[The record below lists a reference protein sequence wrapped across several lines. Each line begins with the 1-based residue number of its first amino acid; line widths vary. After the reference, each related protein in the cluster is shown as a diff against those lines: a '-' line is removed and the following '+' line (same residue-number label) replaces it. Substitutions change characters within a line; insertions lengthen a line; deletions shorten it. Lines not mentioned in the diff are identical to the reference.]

1 MGELESARAVFDETP
16 EPDLR
21 SWTLLISAYTK
32 RGSPAEGVELYGRLL
47 RQDKL
52 RPDGLSLIAAAKAC
66 GAASDLAM
74 ARRVHRDAV
83 RFGLHCDL
91 PLGNALIDMYGRCRS
106 PEGARRVFDAMPHLD
121 VISWTSIIA
130 AFVESPGEA
139 LELLRAMGAT
149 GTKANAVTLS
159 KVLSI
164 CSELR
169 RLTPGRELHSVA
181 VRNGLDGNSFVA
193 AGLIDMYAK
202 CSAIRH
208 ARTVFENIP
217 QRDAVSW
224 NVMLAAYFLNGQ
236 PEDASELFQRMDE
249 EDGVAPTLASWNS
262 MIAGCTEVGKPGQAL
277 RLLAQMQ
284 DRGFKPNRITIASIL
299 RACAAMENLRGGR
312 EIHAHGLRRRLT
324 EEVVIST
331 ALVLV
336 YTRCGELELSR
347 RIFSAIP
354 RKDTVAWNTMIM
366 ANSTHGHGEEALALF
381 REMVGSGLRPN
392 SVTFVAALSG
402 CSHSNLVEEGRKVFD
417 SMLYDHGVVPDADHH
432 SCMVDILSRAG
443 LLHEAHEF
451 IQKMSLKPTA
461 GAWGALLAGCRVYK
475 NVELGK
481 TAARRLFEIEPDNPG
496 NYVLLSNI
504 FGAAKLWD
512 DASEIRK
519 IMRDRGMTK
528 EPGCSWIQI
537 KNRVFTFVKGDKRNP
552 RSEEIYG
559 FLGEVGERMRLEGF
573 IPDTGFALQD
583 VDEEEKEELLCGHSE
598 KLAVAFGILNL
609 RGESSIRVFK
619 NLRICGDCHSAIKF
633 MAKLTGVRIVVR
645 DSARFHHFLEG
656 ACSCR
661 DFW

>member
-1 MGELESARAVFDETP
+1 
-16 EPDLR
+16 
-21 SWTLLISAYTK
+21 
-32 RGSPAEGVELYGRLL
+32 
-47 RQDKL
+47 
-52 RPDGLSLIAAAKAC
+52 
-66 GAASDLAM
+66 
-74 ARRVHRDAV
+74 
-83 RFGLHCDL
+83 
-91 PLGNALIDMYGRCRS
+91 
-106 PEGARRVFDAMPHLD
+106 MPHLD

-181 VRNGLDGNSFVA
+181 VRNGLDGNSFV
-193 AGLIDMYAK
+193 
-202 CSAIRH
+202 
-208 ARTVFENIP
+208 
-217 QRDAVSW
+217 
-224 NVMLAAYFLNGQ
+224 
-236 PEDASELFQRMDE
+236 
-249 EDGVAPTLASWNS
+249 
-262 MIAGCTEVGKPGQAL
+262 
-277 RLLAQMQ
+277 
-284 DRGFKPNRITIASIL
+284 
-299 RACAAMENLRGGR
+299 
-312 EIHAHGLRRRLT
+312 
-324 EEVVIST
+324 VIST

-354 RKDTVAWNTMIM
+354 QKDTVAWNTMIM

-417 SMLYDHGVVPDADHH
+417 SMLNDHGVVPDADHH

-504 FGAAKLWD
+504 FGPPSCGTML
-512 DASEIRK
+512 
-519 IMRDRGMTK
+519 
-528 EPGCSWIQI
+528 Q
-537 KNRVFTFVKGDKRNP
+537 
-552 RSEEIYG
+552 RSG
-559 FLGEVGERMRLEGF
+559 R
-573 IPDTGFALQD
+573 
-583 VDEEEKEELLCGHSE
+583 S
-598 KLAVAFGILNL
+598 
-609 RGESSIRVFK
+609 
-619 NLRICGDCHSAIKF
+619 
-633 MAKLTGVRIVVR
+633 
-645 DSARFHHFLEG
+645 
-656 ACSCR
+656 
-661 DFW
+661 